1 MDVISESRR
10 QRLLDCLRRKAKLDE
25 LSRLSRAR
33 EEGEAE
39 GRREVRQKQILAGR
53 IMTLQE
59 LLDIRPATATE
70 LVVYDEAY
78 LNEIADQLLNQHRA
92 RGE

>member
-1 MDVISESRR
+1 MEVISESVR
-10 QRLLDCLRRKAKLDE
+10 QRLLDCLRRKAKLDD
-25 LSRLSRAR
+25 LSRLSQAR

-39 GRREVRQKQILAGR
+39 GRRRIRQKQILAGR

-59 LLDIRPATATE
+59 LLDIPPATATE